1 MAARERSQANDE
13 LASSSRSFASL
24 DFVGSLACPN
34 PMLYR
39 NRVARTTDLSTS
51 DLSPEAPD
59 AKVDFRAYWRTI
71 RKRWPFVILAMI
83 VATVVAFVYT
93 YRQPKIYE
101 ATCQIIIE
109 PMAPQV
115 LPGSKDVVELGT
127 GTYWATKEFYETQY
141 RIIQSTAVGQRAA
154 EKLGFQ
160 YDPDY
165 ASGAGPSTDPI
176 AIGRKVASQVAVRP
190 LKDSR
195 LALITVTDGKPQR
208 AALIANTIADTY
220 IEYNLDFK
228 LEGARSAMAW
238 LAEQEAD
245 LKRQLEE
252 SELKLY
258 KYKRDRNLLAVSLD
272 DKESMLSQNLASV
285 NAKLT
290 DLHIRLLELDAKRK
304 TIERARNNIAE
315 VETLPEIR
323 EKATIER
330 LREIYNGLG
339 KDYAD
344 LSSRYGADHPK
355 MKAIAGQM
363 EAVRKSYQ
371 QEMDAILA
379 AFEKSY
385 QELLDNERSLKQ
397 LMEQQKKE
405 AIELSK
411 IEVEY
416 KPLQRAAE
424 QETKMYGIISGRQK
438 EIDITGPMKANNVRV
453 LERAIVSN
461 APIRPKPVQNL
472 VLGLMLGLGVGIGLA
487 FVIEALDNTL
497 KTQADVEQ
505 ILGTPVLGLVP
516 LIAGVAGAEPVQVSD
531 NLRERDLS
539 VFLDPKSVAAECC
552 RSIRTNILFMSPDR
566 PLRTMVV
573 TSPSPQEGKTTT
585 AINLGITMAEAGG
598 RVLIVDT
605 DMRRPR
611 LHRSFGVPNQVGIS
625 TVIVGKSKL
634 EDAIKRTDVPN
645 LDVLPCG
652 PVPPNP
658 SELLHTDRFAAV
670 LAECAK
676 LYDRI
681 ILDSPPTSAV
691 TDPAVLGNLT
701 DGVVLVVKAG
711 ETTRDAALHAG
722 RQLASAKARLFGV
735 VVNAIDFSNP
745 AYGYEYYYRNYYRY
759 GYTYGNGPDQKATS

>member
-1 MAARERSQANDE
+1 
-13 LASSSRSFASL
+13 
-24 DFVGSLACPN
+24 
-34 PMLYR
+34 
-39 NRVARTTDLSTS
+39 
-51 DLSPEAPD
+51 
-59 AKVDFRAYWRTI
+59 
-71 RKRWPFVILAMI
+71 MI
-83 VATVVAFVYT
+83 VATVIAFVYT
-93 YRQPKIYE
+93 YRLPKIYE
-101 ATCQIIIE
+101 ATCQVIIE

-127 GTYWATKEFYETQY
+127 GTFWANKEFYETQY
-141 RIIQSTAVGQRAA
+141 RIIQSTNVAQRTA
-154 EKLGFQ
+154 EKLGLQ

-165 ASGAGPSTDPI
+165 APYLGPSHDMT
-176 AIGRKVASQVAVRP
+176 ALARAVAGQLTVKS

-195 LALITVTDGKPQR
+195 LALITVTDRKPQR
-208 AALIANTIADTY
+208 AALIANTVADTY
-220 IEYNLDFK
+220 IEYNLDYK

-238 LAEQEAD
+238 LAEQEGE
-245 LKRQLEE
+245 LKRQLEG

-258 KYKRDRNLLAVSLD
+258 QYKRDRNLLAVSLD
-272 DKESMLSQNLASV
+272 DKQSMLSQNLAAV

-290 DLHIRLLELDAKRK
+290 DIRIHRLEMDAKRK
-304 TIERARNNIAE
+304 TIEQARQNIAE
-315 VETLPEIR
+315 EETLPEIR
-323 EKATIER
+323 ENLAIQS
-330 LREIYNGLG
+330 LRGSYVQLS

-344 LSSRYGADHPK
+344 LSSRYGPEYPK

-363 EAVRKSYQ
+363 QTIRKAYE
-371 QEMDAILA
+371 QEIDGVLS

-385 QELLDNERSLKQ
+385 QELVDNEKSLKQ
-397 LMEQQKKE
+397 MMEDQKRE
-405 AIELSK
+405 AIEISK

-424 QETKMYGIISGRQK
+424 QEAKMYGIVANREK
-438 EIDITGPMKANNVRV
+438 EIDITGPMKTNNVRV
-453 LERAIVSN
+453 LERAVVPR
-461 APIRPKPVQNL
+461 APVQPKPVQNL
-472 VLGLMLGLGVGIGLA
+472 LLGLLMGIGSGIGLA
-487 FVIEALDNTL
+487 FAIEALDNTL
-497 KTQADVEQ
+497 KTQSDVEQ
-505 ILGTPVLGLVP
+505 FLGTPVLGLVP
-516 LIAGVAGAEPVQVSD
+516 IIGAAPGGEADQASD
-531 NLRERDLS
+531 NLRERDLG

-566 PLRTMVV
+566 PLKTMVV

-585 AINLGITMAEAGG
+585 AINLGVTMAEAGS

-611 LHRSFGVPNQVGIS
+611 LHRSFGVPNQMGIS
-625 TVIVGKSKL
+625 TVIVGKTTL
-634 EDAIKRTDVPN
+634 QEAVKRTDVPN

-658 SELLHTDRFAAV
+658 SELLHTDRFGAV
-670 LAECAK
+670 LQECAK

-691 TDPAVLGNLT
+691 TDPAVLGNLA
-701 DGVVLVVKAG
+701 DGVVLVIKAG
-711 ETTRDAALHAG
+711 ETTRESAMHAR
-722 RQLASAKARLFGV
+722 RQLATAKARLFGV

>member
-1 MAARERSQANDE
+1 VSPPPDLTASEIAGEAAG
-13 LASSSRSFASL
+13 SRI
-24 DFVGSLACPN
+24 
-34 PMLYR
+34 
-39 NRVARTTDLSTS
+39 DL
-51 DLSPEAPD
+51 
-59 AKVDFRAYWRTI
+59 RAYWRTI
-71 RKRWPFVILAMI
+71 RKRWPFVVLSMI
-83 VATVVAFVYT
+83 VATVIAFVYT
-93 YRQPKIYE
+93 YREPKIYE
-101 ATCQIIIE
+101 ATCQVIIE

-141 RIIQSTAVGQRAA
+141 RIIQSTTVGQRTA
-154 EKLGFQ
+154 EKLGLQ

-165 ASGAGPSTDPI
+165 AGLSGPNHDLVALGRSIAG
-176 AIGRKVASQVAVRP
+176 QVQVKP

-195 LALITVTDGKPQR
+195 LALITVSDRKPQR

-238 LAEQEAD
+238 LAEQESD
-245 LKRQLEE
+245 LKRQLED

-258 KYKRDRNLLAVSLD
+258 QYKKDRNLLAVSLD
-272 DKESMLSQNLASV
+272 DKQSMLSQNLANV

-290 DLHIRLLELDAKRK
+290 ELHIRLIELDAKRK
-304 TIERARNNIAE
+304 MIQRARNNIADE
-315 VETLPEIR
+315 ETLPEIR
-323 EKATIER
+323 EKGTIEK
-330 LREIYNGLG
+330 LRDSYVELN

-344 LSSRYGADHPK
+344 LSSRYGAEYPK
-355 MKAIAGQM
+355 MKALAGQM
-363 EAVRKSYQ
+363 ATIRKAYEDEIDAV
-371 QEMDAILA
+371 LA
-379 AFEKSY
+379 TFEKSY
-385 QELLDNERSLKQ
+385 QELLDNEHALKG
-397 LMEQQKKE
+397 LMEQQKNE

-424 QETKMYGIISGRQK
+424 QEAKMYGVVAGRQK
-438 EIDITGPMKANNVRV
+438 EIDITGPMKTNNVRV
-453 LERAIVSN
+453 LERAIV
-461 APIRPKPVQNL
+461 PGVPVRPKPVQNL
-472 VLGLMLGLGVGIGLA
+472 MLGLMFGLGLGIALA
-487 FVIEALDNTL
+487 FAIEALDNTL
-497 KTQADVEQ
+497 KTQSDVEQ
-505 ILGTPVLGLVP
+505 FLGTPVLGLVP
-516 LIAGVAGAEPVQVSD
+516 VIGAAPGGEAVEAGD
-531 NLRERDLS
+531 NLRERDLG

-566 PLRTMVV
+566 PLKTMVV

-585 AINLGITMAEAGG
+585 AINLGVTMAEAGG

-611 LHRSFGVPNQVGIS
+611 LHRSFGVPNQTGIS
-625 TVIVGKSKL
+625 TVIVGKATL
-634 EDAIKRTDVPN
+634 EEAIKRTDVPN
-645 LDVLPCG
+645 LDVLTCG

-658 SELLHTDRFAAV
+658 SELLHTDRFGVV

-691 TDPAVLGNLT
+691 TDPAVLGNLA
-701 DGVVLVVKAG
+701 DGVVLVIKAG
-711 ETTRDAALHAG
+711 ETTRESAMHAR
-722 RQLASAKARLFGV
+722 RQLATAKARLFGV